1 MSSKMSESF
10 KEMLNGATA
19 LLSTK
24 TVVGDPYVIG
34 DTTIVPFL
42 ELAMGMG
49 VGDFNEAKGAG
60 GMGCKVTPVACL
72 VIKDDTFRLLHIK
85 DQDVIVK
92 ALDLI
97 PELVDKMTGNE
108 VITDE
113 IKTSV
118 KNLEKKPKK

>member
-1 MSSKMSESF
+1 MSNKMSESF
-10 KEMLNGATA
+10 KAMLDGTQT

-24 TVVGDPYVIG
+24 TVVGEPYVVG
-34 DTTIVPFL
+34 DATIVPFL

-49 VGDFNEAKGAG
+49 VGDFNDTKGAG
-60 GMGCKVTPVACL
+60 GMGCKVSPVACL

-85 DQDVIVK
+85 DQDVIGK

-108 VITDE
+108 VVTEE
-113 IKTSV
+113 IKDSV
-118 KNLEKKPKK
+118 KKLEKKPKK